1 VTSADPHVDLDT
13 LADRLEGLLDD
24 EQSGRVDRHVR
35 DCGVCA
41 NRVADL
47 RGVTSLLAAE
57 KAPSISDEVSA
68 QVTDAIREAVQPAPQ
83 VDRLAARRAEPERE
97 GHGRLRRALLVAA
110 AAAVVVGVGG
120 TVIGEVVQSGGD
132 SSAVGGAS
140 ESAVSADA
148 NGDADGGDDDADGGD
163 ADGDTRG
170 QAAPED
176 AGAGGADELSSRELS
191 LIEDV
196 FTTRTG
202 VPRRDRAAC
211 VGAALGD
218 GDWVGTSYAVPF
230 DSAPAV
236 VAFPG
241 DPDNTAPSVDGV
253 LVVCEPDPR
262 VVQRRPLLR

>member
-35 DCGVCA
+35 ECGVCA

-57 KAPSISDEVSA
+57 KAPSIPDEVSA

-120 TVIGEVVQSGGD
+120 TVIGEIVQSGGD

-148 NGDADGGDDDADGGD
+148 NGD

-211 VGAALGD
+211 VGAALGH

-230 DSAPAV
+230 DGAPAV

-262 VVQRRPLLR
+262 VVQRRPLQR